1 MRMSGL
7 MSVVQRFGRD
17 SNTHGPHP
25 SESAGVSFT
34 ETAQHKLNCSARP
47 IHKIA
52 GRVKERGPR
61 VYSVSRHFYLSG
73 PGLDFVRCQN
83 SKEQPLP
90 KARTDRS
97 LSYESHSALQWPTSL
112 AHDTAKSLPKLIF
125 LSVRRLMI
133 KCDSAELH
141 TLKGSPRVE
150 CTYNQD
156 SHSL

>member
-1 MRMSGL
+1 M
-7 MSVVQRFGRD
+7 
-17 SNTHGPHP
+17 
-25 SESAGVSFT
+25 
-34 ETAQHKLNCSARP
+34 
-47 IHKIA
+47 A

-133 KCDSAELH
+133 KCDSAELQ